1 MSDRPLSQRETA
13 ILLLLMA
20 EAREFTNPELLEQY
34 GFEIKKQE
42 RERLRQF
49 GFIDVGKQ
57 NRAFTHKLTEDGLNK
72 ANALFAEGIPMS
84 IVLAARMLEAVVR
97 AMASG
102 LNRHMRRN
110 GIGLA
115 DIFGR
120 EPGLVPALVDAPVEE
135 PPVAEVATGPSA
147 IVDAPIASVPAPSS
161 DDIETSIRKAYAQ
174 LADRPNTWVSL
185 TRLRPR
191 LGDAPRDEVDATL
204 RRMISMP
211 DVRLVPESNQKM
223 LTDEDRGAAVV
234 IGDQAKHLILIG
246 A

>member
-49 GFIDVGKQ
+49 GFIDVGKR
-57 NRAFTHKLTEDGLNK
+57 NRAFTHKLTKNGLLK

-120 EPGLVPALVDAPVEE
+120 EPGPVPATDAPVEE
-135 PPVAEVATGPSA
+135 PPAAEVATEPSV
-147 IVDAPIASVPAPSS
+147 IVNAPTASVPAPSS

-174 LADRPNTWVSL
+174 LADRPNAWVSL

-191 LGDAPRDEVDATL
+191 LGDAPRDKVDATL